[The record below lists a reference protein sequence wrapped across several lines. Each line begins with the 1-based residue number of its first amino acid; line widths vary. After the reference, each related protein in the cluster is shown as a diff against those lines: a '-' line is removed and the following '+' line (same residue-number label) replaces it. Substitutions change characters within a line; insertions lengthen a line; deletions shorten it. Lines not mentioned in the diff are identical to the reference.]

1 MVKSAEKKV
10 KPKSKSP
17 AVKQV
22 PKEISYNDELVNLK
36 FIKKYD
42 QDAVADQT
50 GNSNGDSHLPR
61 GKYDFSSEI

>member
-1 MVKSAEKKV
+1 MAKSAEKKV
-10 KPKSKSP
+10 KTKGKSP
-17 AVKQV
+17 AMKQV
-22 PKEISYNDELVNLK
+22 PKEITYNEELVNLK

-61 GKYDFSSEI
+61 GKYDLCSEI

>member
-1 MVKSAEKKV
+1 MKKGT
-10 KPKSKSP
+10 
-17 AVKQV
+17 V
-22 PKEISYNDELVNLK
+22 PKEITYNDELVNLK

-61 GKYDFSSEI
+61 GKYNFCSEI

>member
-1 MVKSAEKKV
+1 MVKAAEKKG
-10 KPKSKSP
+10 KGKGKSP
-17 AVKQV
+17 AGKQA
-22 PKEISYNDELVNLK
+22 PKEITYNEELVNLK

-61 GKYDFSSEI
+61 GK